1 MVTISLIEHGM
12 TNLEAIQTVKKYR
25 QEAFNQKQLLALTRY
40 EPLSK
45 KNKKS
50 CCEFM

>member
-12 TNLEAIQTVKKYR
+12 TNMDAIQTVKKYR

-40 EPLSK
+40 QPLRK
-45 KNKKS
+45 KAGKA